1 MRIRR
6 KKNLDIRLAALTDY
20 IIPIDDT
27 VKDARLV
34 TRQKDYINFCDVF
47 IKEQP
52 LRIEVGCGKGGFI
65 TELATRNPNVNF
77 IAVEMMDNII
87 MMAAENAKR
96 KGLTNVKFLNTGAQ
110 YLPRYF
116 KENSVETVYLNF
128 SPPYPQ
134 KSYECRRLTNYN
146 FINVYNYLLHQGGS
160 IEQKTDDKDFFEY
173 SLKKLTGAGFKV
185 YNVTQEKNFAK
196 RNVQTEYEKKFLQNG
211 FTIYKLIA
219 VKP

>member
-65 TELATRNPNVNF
+65 TELATRNSNVNF

-134 KSYECRRLTNYN
+134 KSYECRRLTNDN

>member
-1 MRIRR
+1 
-6 KKNLDIRLAALTDY
+6 
-20 IIPIDDT
+20 
-27 VKDARLV
+27 
-34 TRQKDYINFCDVF
+34 
-47 IKEQP
+47 
-52 LRIEVGCGKGGFI
+52 
-65 TELATRNPNVNF
+65 
-77 IAVEMMDNII
+77 MMDNII

-134 KSYECRRLTNYN
+134 KSYECRRLTNDN

-185 YNVTQEKNFAK
+185 YNVTQKKTLPRETFKRSTKKNF
-196 RNVQTEYEKKFLQNG
+196 
-211 FTIYKLIA
+211 YKTDLPYIS
-219 VKP
+219 

>member
-96 KGLTNVKFLNTGAQ
+96 KGFTNVKFLNTGAQ

-134 KSYECRRLTNYN
+134 KSYECRRLTNDN

-185 YNVTQEKNFAK
+185 YNVTQEKNLAK

>member
-110 YLPRYF
+110 YLSRYF

-134 KSYECRRLTNYN
+134 KSYECRRLTNDN

-196 RNVQTEYEKKFLQNG
+196 RNVQTEYEKNF
-211 FTIYKLIA
+211 YKTDLPYIS
-219 VKP
+219 

>member
-134 KSYECRRLTNYN
+134 KSYECRRLTNDN

-173 SLKKLTGAGFKV
+173 SLKKLTDAGFKV

-196 RNVQTEYEKKFLQNG
+196 RNVQT
-211 FTIYKLIA
+211 
-219 VKP
+219 

>member
-65 TELATRNPNVNF
+65 TELATRNSNVNF

-134 KSYECRRLTNYN
+134 KSYECRRLTNDN

-196 RNVQTEYEKKFLQNG
+196 RNVQTEYEKNF
-211 FTIYKLIA
+211 YKTDLPYIS
-219 VKP
+219 

>member
-134 KSYECRRLTNYN
+134 KSYECRRLTNDN

-173 SLKKLTGAGFKV
+173 SLKKLTGARFKV

-211 FTIYKLIA
+211 FTIYKLIV

>member
-20 IIPIDDT
+20 IIPVDDT
-27 VKDARLV
+27 FKDARLV
-34 TRQKDYINFCDVF
+34 TRQKDYINLCDVF

-128 SPPYPQ
+128 SPPYPK
-134 KSYECRRLTNYN
+134 KSYECRRLTNDN

-173 SLKKLTGAGFKV
+173 SLKKLTDAGFKV

-211 FTIYKLIA
+211 LTIYKLIA
-219 VKP
+219 VKL

>member
-96 KGLTNVKFLNTGAQ
+96 KGLTNVKFFNTGAQ

-128 SPPYPQ
+128 SPPHPQ
-134 KSYECRRLTNYN
+134 KSYECRRLTNDN

-160 IEQKTDDKDFFEY
+160 IEQKTDDKNFFEY

-196 RNVQTEYEKKFLQNG
+196 RNVQTEYEKNF
-211 FTIYKLIA
+211 YKTDLPYIS
-219 VKP
+219 

>member
-134 KSYECRRLTNYN
+134 KSYECRRLTNDN

>member
-134 KSYECRRLTNYN
+134 KSYECRRLTNDN

-196 RNVQTEYEKKFLQNG
+196 RNVQTEYEKNF
-211 FTIYKLIA
+211 YKTDLPYIS
-219 VKP
+219 

>member
-65 TELATRNPNVNF
+65 TEPATRNPNVNF

-134 KSYECRRLTNYN
+134 KSYECRRLTNDN

-185 YNVTQEKNFAK
+185 YNVTQEKNFVK
-196 RNVQTEYEKKFLQNG
+196 RNVQTEYEKNF
-211 FTIYKLIA
+211 YKTDLPYIS
-219 VKP
+219 

>member
-116 KENSVETVYLNF
+116 KENSVERFTLIF
-128 SPPYPQ
+128 LRRTL
-134 KSYECRRLTNYN
+134 KSHMSAEDL
-146 FINVYNYLLHQGGS
+146 
-160 IEQKTDDKDFFEY
+160 
-173 SLKKLTGAGFKV
+173 
-185 YNVTQEKNFAK
+185 
-196 RNVQTEYEKKFLQNG
+196 QT
-211 FTIYKLIA
+211 TIL
-219 VKP
+219 

>member
-96 KGLTNVKFLNTGAQ
+96 KGLINVKFLNTGAQ

-134 KSYECRRLTNYN
+134 KSYECRRLTNDN

-196 RNVQTEYEKKFLQNG
+196 RNVQTEYEKNF
-211 FTIYKLIA
+211 YKTDLPYIS
-219 VKP
+219 

>member
-6 KKNLDIRLAALTDY
+6 KKNLDIRLATLTDY

-52 LRIEVGCGKGGFI
+52 LRIEVGCGKAGFI

-134 KSYECRRLTNYN
+134 KSYECRRLTNDN

-196 RNVQTEYEKKFLQNG
+196 RNVQTEYEKNF
-211 FTIYKLIA
+211 YKTDLPYIS
-219 VKP
+219 

>member
-96 KGLTNVKFLNTGAQ
+96 KGLINVKFLNTGAQ

-134 KSYECRRLTNYN
+134 KSYECRRLTNDN

>member
-96 KGLTNVKFLNTGAQ
+96 KGLINVKFLNTGAQ

-134 KSYECRRLTNYN
+134 KSYECRRLTNDN

-185 YNVTQEKNFAK
+185 YNVTQEKSFAK